1 MITIYNKNI
10 FDNKEQLTAPKTSD
24 RFVLDINLN
33 NGQRFYKVLI
43 GRKWIYFRPV
53 HNQGVIKKSVV
64 EGKRILYNKYW
75 KDAQTDAHYEYCV
88 GDNKRKSLP
97 KNWKEAY

>member
-24 RFVLDINLN
+24 RFILDINLN

-43 GRKWIYFRPV
+43 GRKWIFFRPV
-53 HNQGVIKKSVV
+53 DNQATIKKPIVR
-64 EGKRILYNKYW
+64 GKKLLYNTYW
-75 KDAQTDAHYEYCV
+75 NAAQIDAHYKYCV

-97 KNWKEAY
+97 KNWREEY

>member
-1 MITIYNKNI
+1 MITIDNKNI

-24 RFVLDINLN
+24 KFVLDINLN
-33 NGQRFYKVLI
+33 DGQRFYKVII

-53 HNQGVIKKSVV
+53 HNQGAIKKPIVR
-64 EGKRILYNKYW
+64 GKKLLYNTYW
-75 KDAQTDAHYEYCV
+75 NAAQIDAHYKYCV

-97 KNWKEAY
+97 KNWREEY

>member
-24 RFVLDINLN
+24 RFILDINLN
-33 NGQRFYKVLI
+33 NGQRPYKVLI
-43 GRKWIYFRPV
+43 GRKWIFFRPV
-53 HNQGVIKKSVV
+53 DNQATIKKSVTQ
-64 EGKRILYNKYW
+64 GKRILYNKYW
-75 KDAQTDAHYEYCV
+75 NAARVDAHYEYCV